1 MQQKIITK
9 KKIST
14 TTWIMIGVLV
24 GLVWGLVVPT
34 NPNVNNILKTIGQLF
49 LRLIQMSIIL
59 LVMGQIIQAI
69 GGLKM
74 KELGK
79 IGYKT
84 LLVFFG
90 SSLLAAAFAAL
101 IGFLLKPGTGVD
113 IGSIQA
119 GAAVEATK
127 ITIFETILNFFPSNV
142 IKAMADG
149 NMMQVIIFALF
160 FGIAISFLNR
170 DSSVKLYD
178 LIKEFNAVIL
188 RIVTMIMKLAP
199 FGVFALIASSIG
211 SYGIKV
217 VIPLAK
223 YLGVFALIDLL
234 FMTIYILI
242 VWMVTKVKPAE
253 TIRGLGRM
261 SMLAVAT
268 GSSAITM
275 PTAMQD
281 TENKLGV
288 GKKVSRI
295 MMPLGVTLNSNGAAI
310 HMVITLITISQMY
323 GVALTPANVFFMI
336 VLCTFASVANAVVP
350 GAGIVS
356 LTIVVPQMGL
366 PLESIALFAGVE
378 IFVGMLRTIV
388 NVDGDALSAMLVAKS
403 EGILNLDKVHRAHG
417 KSDEELAELAASEE
431 AVAEAQSTDVV
442 TEWPE
447 KV

>member
-1 MQQKIITK
+1 MQKDANNK

-24 GLVWGLVVPT
+24 GLIWALVVPP
-34 NPNVNNILKTIGQLF
+34 NPTVNTVLKTIGQLF

-74 KELGK
+74 RELGK

-84 LLVFFG
+84 VLVFFG
-90 SSLLAAAFAAL
+90 SSLFAAAFAAL
-101 IGFLLKPGTGVD
+101 IGYLLKPGTGVD
-113 IGSIQA
+113 IASIQA
-119 GAAVEATK
+119 GQAVEATK
-127 ITIFETILNFFPSNV
+127 ITVFETILNFFPANI
-142 IKAMADG
+142 IKAMSDG
-149 NMMQVIIFALF
+149 NMMQVIIFSLF
-160 FGIAISFLNR
+160 FGIAISFVNK
-170 DSSVKLYD
+170 DSNLKLFD
-178 LIKEFNAVIL
+178 LIKEFNSVIL
-188 RIVTMIMKLAP
+188 RIVTMVMKVAP

-211 SYGIKV
+211 TYGIKV
-217 VIPLAK
+217 IIPLAK
-223 YLGVFALIDLL
+223 YLAVFALIDFL

-242 VWMVTKVKPAE
+242 VWFVTKVTPAQ
-253 TIRGLGRM
+253 TLRGLGRM

-281 TENKLGV
+281 VENKLGV
-288 GKKVSRI
+288 SKKVSRI

-323 GVALTPANVFFMI
+323 GVALTPANVLFMVI
-336 VLCTFASVANAVVP
+336 LCTFASVANAVVP

-388 NVDGDALSAMLVAKS
+388 NVDGDALSAMLVSKS
-403 EGILNLDKVHRAHG
+403 EGLLNLSKVHAARG
-417 KSDEELAELAASEE
+417 KSDEELAELAAAEE
-431 AVAEAQSTDVV
+431 AAEVVGPVAENQN
-442 TEWPE
+442 
-447 KV
+447 

>member
-1 MQQKIITK
+1 MQQEVKTK

-24 GLVWGLVVPT
+24 GLIWGLVVPS
-34 NPNVNNILKTIGQLF
+34 NPIVNDVLRTIGQLF

-84 LLVFFG
+84 LLVFFS

-101 IGFLLKPGTGVD
+101 IGFLLKPGSGID
-113 IGSIQA
+113 IAAIQA
-119 GAAVEATK
+119 GTAVEATK
-127 ITIFETILNFFPSNV
+127 ITIFDTILNFFPSNV
-142 IKAMADG
+142 IKAMSDG
-149 NMMQVIIFALF
+149 NIMQVIIFALF
-160 FGIAISFLNR
+160 FGIAISFLNK
-170 DSSVKLYD
+170 DNNLKLYD

-188 RIVTMIMKLAP
+188 RVVTMVMRVAP

-211 SYGIKV
+211 SYGIQV

-223 YLGVFALIDLL
+223 YLGIFALIDLL
-234 FMTIYILI
+234 FMTIYILV
-242 VWMVTKVKPAE
+242 VWMVTGVTPAE
-253 TIRGLGRM
+253 TVRGLGRM

-281 TENKLGV
+281 VENKLGV
-288 GKKVSRI
+288 SKKVSRI

-323 GVALTPANVFFMI
+323 GMAFTPANVFYMI
-336 VLCTFASVANAVVP
+336 VLCTLASVANAVVP

-403 EGILNLDKVHRAHG
+403 EGVLNLAKVRAAHG
-417 KSDEELAELAASEE
+417 KSDEELAEIAAAEE
-431 AVAEAQSTDVV
+431 AAEALHQEVV
-442 TEWPE
+442 VKEP
-447 KV
+447 

>member
-1 MQQKIITK
+1 
-9 KKIST
+9 
-14 TTWIMIGVLV
+14 
-24 GLVWGLVVPT
+24 
-34 NPNVNNILKTIGQLF
+34 
-49 LRLIQMSIIL
+49 MSIIL

-84 LLVFFG
+84 LLVFFS

-101 IGFLLKPGTGVD
+101 IGFLLKPGSGID
-113 IGSIQA
+113 IAAIQA
-119 GAAVEATK
+119 GTAVEATK
-127 ITIFETILNFFPSNV
+127 ITIFDTILNFFPSNV
-142 IKAMADG
+142 IKAMSDG
-149 NMMQVIIFALF
+149 NIMQVIIFALF
-160 FGIAISFLNR
+160 FGIAISFLNK
-170 DSSVKLYD
+170 DNNLKLYD

-188 RIVTMIMKLAP
+188 RVVTMVMRVAP

-211 SYGIKV
+211 SYGIQV

-223 YLGVFALIDLL
+223 YLGIFALIDLL
-234 FMTIYILI
+234 FMTIYILV
-242 VWMVTKVKPAE
+242 VWMVTGVTPAE
-253 TIRGLGRM
+253 TVRGLGRM

-281 TENKLGV
+281 VENKLGV
-288 GKKVSRI
+288 SKKVSRI

-323 GVALTPANVFFMI
+323 GMAFTPANVFYMI
-336 VLCTFASVANAVVP
+336 VLCTLASVANAVVP

-403 EGILNLDKVHRAHG
+403 EGVLNLAKVRAAHG
-417 KSDEELAELAASEE
+417 KSDEELAEIAAAEE
-431 AVAEAQSTDVV
+431 AAEALHQEVV
-442 TEWPE
+442 VKEP
-447 KV
+447 

>member
-1 MQQKIITK
+1 MQQEVKTK

-24 GLVWGLVVPT
+24 GLIWGLVVPS
-34 NPNVNNILKTIGQLF
+34 NPIVNDVLKTIGQLF

-84 LLVFFG
+84 LLVFFS

-101 IGFLLKPGTGVD
+101 IGFLLKPGSGID
-113 IGSIQA
+113 IAAIQA
-119 GAAVEATK
+119 GTAVEATK
-127 ITIFETILNFFPSNV
+127 ITIFDTILNFFPSNV
-142 IKAMADG
+142 IKAMSDG
-149 NMMQVIIFALF
+149 NIMQVIIFALF
-160 FGIAISFLNR
+160 FGIAISFLNK
-170 DSSVKLYD
+170 DNNLKLYD

-188 RIVTMIMKLAP
+188 RVVTMVMRVAP

-211 SYGIKV
+211 SYGIQV

-223 YLGVFALIDLL
+223 YLGIFALIDLL
-234 FMTIYILI
+234 FMTIYILV
-242 VWMVTKVKPAE
+242 VWMVTGVTPAE
-253 TIRGLGRM
+253 TVRGLGRM

-281 TENKLGV
+281 VENKLGV
-288 GKKVSRI
+288 SKKVSRI

-323 GVALTPANVFFMI
+323 GMAFTPANVFYMI
-336 VLCTFASVANAVVP
+336 VLCTLASVANAVVP

-403 EGILNLDKVHRAHG
+403 EGVLNLAKVRAAHG
-417 KSDEELAELAASEE
+417 KSDEELAEIAAAEE
-431 AVAEAQSTDVV
+431 AAEALHQEVV
-442 TEWPE
+442 VKEP
-447 KV
+447 